1 MTYIGVN
8 WRLLG
13 SYASD
18 SCCNSTLVSQ
28 PIAAFHKSTP
38 QQTPPTFVFTPK
50 TEQHADFGHCC
61 SISCFIWVWLKI
73 WVAQIGLECEKLPK
87 STQSLDHPQF
97 RLTTLFS
104 AQMPTF
110 DHLCWLISFRSI
122 PYVQTE
128 KRIRNAC
135 RRRHCTNPQP
145 FHFEASPSS
154 TKLITTA
161 RQKFVEA
168 TKSLV

>member
-1 MTYIGVN
+1 M
-8 WRLLG
+8 LG

-50 TEQHADFGHCC
+50 TEQHADFGHSC

-110 DHLCWLISFRSI
+110 DHLFWLISFRSI
-122 PYVQTE
+122 PHVQTE
-128 KRIRNAC
+128 KERNAC
-135 RRRHCTNPQP
+135 LEALHLNLSTSRHPHLP
-145 FHFEASPSS
+145 PSS
-154 TKLITTA
+154 SPLHAKSSS
-161 RQKFVEA
+161 RQPRA
-168 TKSLV
+168 WYSG